1 MRNFFFL
8 CFRSPVI
15 AGGLFAI
22 DKNWFSEL
30 GKYDMNM
37 DVWGGEN
44 LGNVNLICG
53 RFQLKRIV
61 YLSIGNI
68 VFLVIYMEI

>member
-1 MRNFFFL
+1 MRNFL

-44 LGNVNLICG
+44 LGNMNLICD
-53 RFQLKRIV
+53 RFQLKGIV
-61 YLSIGNI
+61 CLSIGNI
-68 VFLVIYMEI
+68 VFLVVNMDI